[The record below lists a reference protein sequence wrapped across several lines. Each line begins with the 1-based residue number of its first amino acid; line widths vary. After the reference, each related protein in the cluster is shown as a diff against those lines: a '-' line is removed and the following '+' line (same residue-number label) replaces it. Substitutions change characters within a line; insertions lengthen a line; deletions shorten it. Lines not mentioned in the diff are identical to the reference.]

1 MLVHRCCSTDFAA
14 QQSTRNPAALQMNP
28 VLHTHSAFR
37 SLVDRRSPPARASP
51 RLLRPARAR
60 LPPRQDLLPRAQAPA
75 RPAGVLQ
82 HVRVPLHQLLAVAH
96 ADKRAA
102 AALQQA
108 VQRGLGR
115 RVQRARRLRALRRC
129 RPTVTAR
136 RAGPACKA
144 QHVWECVGGSAAA
157 TAASERP
164 PPGNWGAAAAA
175 RCLSGGA
182 ARARSQPRGHRLRR
196 AAAAARACF
205 RKTLGARAPRPG
217 RRARGGAGGGAG
229 TRCAAARPG
238 SARAPTPAPRPG
250 RPRAGPALR
259 AAPRRRS
266 RGLAGQA
273 ARRRSFARRQPG
285 RHGCA
290 ASLQAHASRAAHF
303 MVSFMYVSP
312 GSRTSSRRASSSS
325 SLQPR
330 SSALPSAA
338 ASAPQQPGSSQ
349 GGRCCAAMQR
359 QLAAAAESCT
369 NPGRGHPLL
378 LERRLPPCRLR
389 VPSVP
394 SSAGPQ
400 RMPRSPPTCSTTP
413 GVRAGRGAGTV
424 GAERPA
430 ASGRDS
436 APLLPLQTAGS
447 WRRTGRRTAPRE
459 QQTLAHG
466 RAPEGAAAR
475 GHAPS
480 GPQGYCGAGTDTGT
494 GRPEARR
501 VRSRAGRPTC
511 REEQLLP
518 QRAQRHEGLLR
529 EEEHAARGRRRHAPA
544 AARPQAC
551 RGAPAPARSAPA
563 AHERLRAPG
572 AGAQPAGQRATH
584 VTRHTSAQNA

>member
-144 QHVWECVGGSAAA
+144 QHVWECVDGSAAA

-205 RKTLGARAPRPG
+205 RNTLGARAPRPG

-238 SARAPTPAPRPG
+238 SARAPTPVPRPG

-273 ARRRSFARRQPG
+273 ARRRSFARRGPNANPDGMAAQPAC
-285 RHGCA
+285 RH
-290 ASLQAHASRAAHF
+290 
-303 MVSFMYVSP
+303 V
-312 GSRTSSRRASSSS
+312 
-325 SLQPR
+325 PR
-330 SSALPSAA
+330 KRHTLWSH
-338 ASAPQQPGSSQ
+338 
-349 GGRCCAAMQR
+349 
-359 QLAAAAESCT
+359 SCT
-369 NPGRGHPLL
+369 SYLAVGPHPG
-378 LERRLPPCRLR
+378 
-389 VPSVP
+389 
-394 SSAGPQ
+394 
-400 RMPRSPPTCSTTP
+400 
-413 GVRAGRGAGTV
+413 
-424 GAERPA
+424 
-430 ASGRDS
+430 
-436 APLLPLQTAGS
+436 
-447 WRRTGRRTAPRE
+447 
-459 QQTLAHG
+459 
-466 RAPEGAAAR
+466 
-475 GHAPS
+475 
-480 GPQGYCGAGTDTGT
+480 
-494 GRPEARR
+494 
-501 VRSRAGRPTC
+501 
-511 REEQLLP
+511 
-518 QRAQRHEGLLR
+518 
-529 EEEHAARGRRRHAPA
+529 APA
-544 AARPQAC
+544 ARRRSSRGRPRCRPRRPLRPSSLVQARA
-551 RGAPAPARSAPA
+551 
-563 AHERLRAPG
+563 
-572 AGAQPAGQRATH
+572 AGAAPQC
-584 VTRHTSAQNA
+584 SAS